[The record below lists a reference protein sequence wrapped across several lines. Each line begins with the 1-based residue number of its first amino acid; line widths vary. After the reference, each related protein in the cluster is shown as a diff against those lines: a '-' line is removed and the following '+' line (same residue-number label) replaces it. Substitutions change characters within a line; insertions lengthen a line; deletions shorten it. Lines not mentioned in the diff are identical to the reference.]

1 MNKTQKKLYHY
12 LSISFLIL
20 ILLTPFAHIS
30 CAESEQTIGQR
41 MQKIDQFIKDQ
52 QELSQIPGISV
63 VIVEKGKT
71 VYQKGFGYADLK
83 TKKPV
88 NEDTLFELAST
99 SKAFTGLAILQL
111 EKEGLLKRTDDITK
125 FLPWLQLTYNDTP
138 VKINLNHLLYHT
150 SGIPSTT
157 IGSIPISTEDDAL
170 ETTVKTLQH
179 TKLNHKP
186 GSSFEYATINYDILG
201 LVIEKVT
208 KRPYEVY
215 IKQNILDQIGMKNS
229 LVGYLQGHPNE
240 MATGYKL
247 RFMRPYPYKQPI
259 YRGNTPAGYI
269 ISNTND
275 LAKWMNLQLGTE
287 TNDSINPQLISDSHI
302 PDKTV
307 KSVNDNGYYASGWV
321 ILQKDQK
328 NVFHDGEN
336 PNFSSFIIMQPD
348 TQTGVAVLSN
358 MKNTV
363 TASIGQGVIDLW
375 NGKNISDTKRIDSF
389 QKIDKVATII
399 FIVTGCLSILLMTLT
414 IGCIRKLLQKRRNWS
429 LLSKKKFI
437 LFFINTVVV
446 LGGLLSILKLPKILL
461 GAPWTFIKIW
471 APVTVTLT
479 IYSVITIL
487 ILYFIYTTL
496 WFFTKKNVNRFLS

>member
-1 MNKTQKKLYHY
+1 MNKKQRKLYHY
-12 LSISFLIL
+12 LPISFLIL
-20 ILLTPFAHIS
+20 ILLIPLTHIS
-30 CAESEQTIGQR
+30 FAESEQTKEQR
-41 MQKIDQFIKDQ
+41 IQQVDQFIKEQ

-88 NEDTLFELAST
+88 NGDTLFELAST

-125 FLPWLQLTYNDTP
+125 FLPWLKLTYNDKP
-138 VKINLNHLLYHT
+138 VNTTLNHLLYQT

-157 IGSIPISTEDDAL
+157 ISSIPISTEDDAL
-170 ETTVKTLQH
+170 EATVKTLQH

-201 LVIEKVT
+201 LIIEKVT

-229 LVGYLQGHPNE
+229 LVGYLQGPPNE

-247 RFMRPYPYKQPI
+247 RFMRPYPYEQPI

-275 LAKWMNLQLGTE
+275 LVKWMNLQLGTE
-287 TNDSINPQLISDSHI
+287 TNDSINSQLISDSHT

-307 KSVNDNGYYASGWV
+307 KSVHDNSYYASGWV
-321 ILQKDQK
+321 VLQKDQQI
-328 NVFHDGEN
+328 VYHDGEN

-358 MKNTV
+358 MKSAV
-363 TASIGQGVIDLW
+363 TTSIGQGVIDLW
-375 NGKNISDTKRIDSF
+375 NGKNISDAKQIDSF
-389 QKIDKVATII
+389 QKIDKVATVI
-399 FIVTGCLSILLMTLT
+399 FTVAGCLNILLIILT
-414 IGCIRKLLQKRRNWS
+414 IRFIRRLLQKHRNWS
-429 LLSKKKFI
+429 LLTKKNFI
-437 LFFINTVVV
+437 LFLINACAI
-446 LGGLLSILKLPKILL
+446 LSGALFILKLPRILL
-461 GAPWTFIKIW
+461 GVSWTFIKIW
-471 APVTVTLT
+471 APVTVTLV
-479 IYSVITIL
+479 IYSIIAFL
-487 ILYFIYTTL
+487 ILYSIYTTL
-496 WFFTKKNVNRFLS
+496 LFFTKKNVTRFLS

>member
-1 MNKTQKKLYHY
+1 MNTKKKLYHY
-12 LSISFLIL
+12 FSINFLIL
-20 ILLTPFAHIS
+20 IFLTLFSHIS
-30 CAESEQTIGQR
+30 FAENKHSTE
-41 MQKIDQFIKDQ
+41 QKIQ
-52 QELSQIPGISV
+52 QIDKFVKEQKEISRIPGISI

-83 TKKPV
+83 TKKAV

-111 EKEGLLKRTDDITK
+111 EQAGLLKRTDNITK
-125 FLPWLQLTYNDTP
+125 FLPWLKLTYNDKP
-138 VKINLNHLLYHT
+138 VNITLNHLLYQT

-157 IGSIPISTEDDAL
+157 ISSIPISTEDDAL
-170 ETTVKTLQH
+170 EATVQTLQH

-208 KRPYEVY
+208 KKPYELY

-229 LVGYLQGHPNE
+229 LVGYLQGHSNE

-247 RFMRPYPYKQPI
+247 RFMRPYPYEQPI

-287 TNDSINPQLISDSHI
+287 TNNSINPQLISDSHI

-307 KSVNDNGYYASGWV
+307 KPVNDNSYYASGWV
-321 ILQKDQK
+321 VLQKDQK
-328 NVFHDGEN
+328 IVYHDGEN
-336 PNFSSFIIMQPD
+336 PNFSSFIIMQPA
-348 TQTGVAVLSN
+348 TQTGVTVLSN
-358 MKNTV
+358 MKSTV
-363 TASIGQGVIDLW
+363 TKSIGQGVIDLW
-375 NGKNISDTKRIDSF
+375 NGKNISDTKQIDSF
-389 QKIDKVATII
+389 QKIDKVATVI
-399 FIVTGCLSILLMTLT
+399 FIVAGCLNILLIILT
-414 IGCIRKLLQKRRNWS
+414 IRFIRRLLQKRRNWT
-429 LLSKKKFI
+429 LLNKKKFI
-437 LFFINTVVV
+437 LLLINICAVA
-446 LGGLLSILKLPKILL
+446 GGLLFVLKLPQILL
-461 GAPWTFIKIW
+461 GVPWSFITVW

-479 IYSVITIL
+479 MYSFITVI
-487 ILYFIYTTL
+487 ILYSIYTTL
-496 WFFTKKNVNRFLS
+496 MFFTKKEMNTFLS

>member
-1 MNKTQKKLYHY
+1 MNKKKILYHY

-20 ILLTPFAHIS
+20 VFLIPFSQIS
-30 CAESEQTIGQR
+30 FAESEQTKGQR
-41 MQKIDQFIKDQ
+41 IQQIDQFIKEQ

-125 FLPWLQLTYNDTP
+125 FLPWLKLTYNDKP
-138 VKINLNHLLYHT
+138 VNITLNHLLYQT

-157 IGSIPISTEDDAL
+157 ISDIPISTENDAL
-170 ETTVKTLQH
+170 EATVKTLQH
-179 TKLNHKP
+179 TKLDHKP

-208 KRPYEVY
+208 KKPYEVY
-215 IKQNILDQIGMKNS
+215 MKQNILNQIGMKNS
-229 LVGYLQGHPNE
+229 LVGYLQGQSNE

-247 RFMRPYPYKQPI
+247 RFMRSYAYTQPI
-259 YRGNTPAGYI
+259 YRGNTPAGYV

-287 TNDSINPQLISDSHI
+287 TNDSIDPQLISDSHI

-307 KSVNDNGYYASGWV
+307 KPVANNSYYASGWV
-321 ILQKDQK
+321 VLQKDK
-328 NVFHDGEN
+328 KIVFHNGEN

-348 TQTGVAVLSN
+348 EQTGVAVLAN
-358 MKNTV
+358 MKSTF
-363 TASIGQGVIDLW
+363 TTSIGQGVIDLW
-375 NGKNISDTKRIDSF
+375 NGKNISGTQQIDSF
-389 QKIDKVATII
+389 QKVDKIATII
-399 FIVTGCLSILLMTLT
+399 FIVTACLSILFIILT
-414 IGCIRKLLQKRRNWS
+414 IRLIRRLLQKRRNWT
-429 LLSKKKFI
+429 LLNKKKFI
-437 LFFINTVVV
+437 LFLINICVVA
-446 LGGLLSILKLPKILL
+446 GGLLFFLKLPKILL
-461 GAPWTFIKIW
+461 GAPWSFITVW

-479 IYSVITIL
+479 MYSFITVI
-487 ILYFIYTTL
+487 ILYSIYTTL
-496 WFFTKKNVNRFLS
+496 MFFTKKKMNRFIS

>member
-1 MNKTQKKLYHY
+1 MNKKQRKLYHY

-20 ILLTPFAHIS
+20 VLLIPLTHTSF
-30 CAESEQTIGQR
+30 AESEQTKEQR
-41 MQKIDQFIKDQ
+41 IQQIDQFIKEQ

-83 TKKPV
+83 TKKSV

-111 EKEGLLKRTDDITK
+111 EKEGLLQRTDDITK
-125 FLPWLQLTYNDTP
+125 FLPWLKLTYNDKP
-138 VKINLNHLLYHT
+138 VNITLNHLLYQT

-157 IGSIPISTEDDAL
+157 ISSIPISTEDDAL
-170 ETTVKTLQH
+170 EAAVKTLQH
-179 TKLNHKP
+179 TKLNHMP

-201 LVIEKVT
+201 FVIEKVT
-208 KRPYEVY
+208 KKPYEVY
-215 IKQNILDQIGMKNS
+215 MKQNILNQIGMTNS
-229 LVGYLQGHPNE
+229 LVGYLQGHSNE

-247 RFMRPYPYKQPI
+247 RFMRPYPYEQPI

-287 TNDSINPQLISDSHI
+287 TNDSINPQLISDSHM

-307 KSVNDNGYYASGWV
+307 KPVNDNSYYASGWV
-321 ILQKDQK
+321 VLQKDQK
-328 NVFHDGEN
+328 IVYHDGEN

-358 MKNTV
+358 MKSTV
-363 TASIGQGVIDLW
+363 TTSIGQGVMDLW
-375 NGKNISDTKRIDSF
+375 NGKNISDTKQIDSF
-389 QKIDKVATII
+389 QKVDKVATII
-399 FIVTGCLSILLMTLT
+399 FIVTVCLSILLIILT
-414 IGCIRKLLQKRRNWS
+414 IRFIRRILQKHRNWS
-429 LLSKKKFI
+429 LLNKKKFV
-437 LFFINTVVV
+437 LFLINTCIV
-446 LGGLLSILKLPKILL
+446 LSGALFILKLPKILL
-461 GAPWTFIKIW
+461 GVPWTFIKIW

-479 IYSVITIL
+479 IYSVIAVL
-487 ILYFIYTTL
+487 ILYSIYTTL
-496 WFFTKKNVNRFLS
+496 LFFTKKEVNKIPF

>member
-1 MNKTQKKLYHY
+1 MNKKQRKLYHY

-20 ILLTPFAHIS
+20 IFLIPLAHIS
-30 CAESEQTIGQR
+30 FAESEQTNEQR
-41 MQKIDQFIKDQ
+41 IQQIDQFIKEQ

-111 EKEGLLKRTDDITK
+111 EKEGLLKQADDITK
-125 FLPWLQLTYNDTP
+125 FLPWLQLTYNDKP

-157 IGSIPISTEDDAL
+157 ISSIPISSANDAL
-170 ETTVKTLQH
+170 ETTIKTLKQ

-208 KRPYEVY
+208 QKPYEAY
-215 IKQNILDQIGMKNS
+215 MKQNILNPIGMTNS

-247 RFMRPYPYKQPI
+247 RFMRPYPYEQPI

-275 LAKWMNLQLGTE
+275 LAKWMNLQLGIE
-287 TNDSINPQLISDSHI
+287 INNSIHTQLISDSHI

-307 KSVNDNGYYASGWV
+307 QPIKNNDYYASGWIV
-321 ILQKDQK
+321 RQEDTKSIL
-328 NVFHDGEN
+328 HSGEN
-336 PNFSSFIIMQPD
+336 PNFSSFIIMQPNK
-348 TQTGVAVLSN
+348 QTGVAVLSN
-358 MKNTV
+358 MKSAV
-363 TASIGQGVIDLW
+363 TTSIGQGVIDLW
-375 NGKNISDTKRIDSF
+375 NGKNISDTKQIDSF
-389 QKIDKVATII
+389 QKIDKIATII
-399 FIVTGCLSILLMTLT
+399 FIVTVCLSILLIILT
-414 IGCIRKLLQKRRNWS
+414 IRLIKRLLQKRRNWT
-429 LLSKKKFI
+429 LLNKKKFI
-437 LFFINTVVV
+437 LFLINICVVA
-446 LGGLLSILKLPKILL
+446 GGLLFFLKLPKILL
-461 GAPWTFIKIW
+461 GVPWSFITVW

-479 IYSVITIL
+479 MYSFITVI
-487 ILYFIYTTL
+487 ILYSIYITL
-496 WFFTKKNVNRFLS
+496 MFFTKKEMNRFIS